1 MFLSSSKLRKT
12 FSVLVLAAGFVLS
25 AQSASACMC
34 ESLGSPKKNFDHAKN
49 GAASIF
55 VGRAVEVVNG
65 ITHGD
70 FAGWRVKLKIE
81 RYWKGQLDEE
91 VIVFTGRNDCAA
103 HFAVGDEYLVLAYVP
118 DGERDLYTNVCMK
131 TGLVRLSANELK
143 WLGKPKRR

>member
-1 MFLSSSKLRKT
+1 MFLSSSKLRTT
-12 FSVLVLAAGFVLS
+12 FSVIIVAVAFLLS
-25 AQSASACMC
+25 THSASACLC
-34 ESLGSPKKNFDHAKN
+34 ETFGSPKKDFDYAKTK
-49 GAASIF
+49 ATSIF

-70 FAGWRVKLKIE
+70 FSGWRVKLRIE
-81 RYWKGQLDEE
+81 RYYKGQLDEE

-118 DGERDLYTNVCMK
+118 DGERDLYTDVCMK